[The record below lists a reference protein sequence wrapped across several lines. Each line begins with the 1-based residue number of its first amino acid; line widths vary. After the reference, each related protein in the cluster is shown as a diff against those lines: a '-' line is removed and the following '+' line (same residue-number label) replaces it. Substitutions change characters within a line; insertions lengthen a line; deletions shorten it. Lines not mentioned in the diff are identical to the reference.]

1 MTDKPQFVGEKR
13 RLSDLCSKGKSSLR
27 QKDILNN
34 GSYPV
39 YGASGIV
46 GTMNYYQNETP
57 YVGIV
62 KDGAGVGRVMMCEA
76 YSSVLG
82 TMQALIPK
90 ENINNNYLL
99 HLVRYLRLGDSF
111 SGSTIP
117 HIYFKNYGERLV
129 PSFSS
134 AQQTEIASIFNQIEA
149 LMERQKAAL
158 DKLDQLIKSRFVE
171 VFGDGSQY
179 QTCRMNRL
187 IVSIKAGT
195 NIGGNQRI
203 LEQDEYAVLKIS
215 AVTSGTFCPDEYKVV
230 DDVSSIKMIHPCKG
244 DLLFS
249 RANTSEMVGAT
260 AIVDQDY
267 EQLFLPDKLWRLDPA
282 DDVNRVFLKHLLSSA
297 KLRAEM
303 SKVATGSSGS
313 MQNISMEKFRAL
325 KAFIPPPCFATMSSR
340 LSSARST
347 NCRFV
352 DLVK

>member
-1 MTDKPQFVGEKR
+1 MDGEFNLVKWDSGESLMNQRVCRVRSASRQLDNDFLRYYLSAILKR
-13 RLSDLCSKGKSSLR
+13 
-27 QKDILNN
+27 
-34 GSYPV
+34 V
-39 YGASGIV
+39 
-46 GTMNYYQNETP
+46 E
-57 YVGIV
+57 
-62 KDGAGVGRVMMCEA
+62 
-76 YSSVLG
+76 
-82 TMQALIPK
+82 
-90 ENINNNYLL
+90 
-99 HLVRYLRLGDSF
+99 
-111 SGSTIP
+111 
-117 HIYFKNYGERLV
+117 
-129 PSFSS
+129 
-134 AQQTEIASIFNQIEA
+134 QQTTCVTVKHLSAKVLNGIAVPATSLTKQIEIADQLGAIQRCIKQNA
-149 LMERQKAAL
+149 RQVE
-158 DKLDQLIKSRFVE
+158 KLDSLVKSRFVE

-230 DDVSSIKMIHPCKG
+230 DDVSSIKMIHPRKG

-325 KAFIPPPCFATMSSR
+325 KAFIPPLALQQEFAAFVSQVDK
-340 LSSARST
+340 L
-347 NCRFV
+347 RFV